1 MFSDVPNTVMPYT
14 DCRRLINARVQAGNT
29 CTLPQLDTQDRDER
43 KHVRMMLKVM
53 HYCLWVLSEWPYI
66 TEIFVFLNA
75 VMTAYTY
82 TDLF

>member
-1 MFSDVPNTVMPYT
+1 MFSNVPNTVMPYT

-53 HYCLWVLSEWPYI
+53 RYCLCVVSEWPYI

>member
-1 MFSDVPNTVMPYT
+1 
-14 DCRRLINARVQAGNT
+14 
-29 CTLPQLDTQDRDER
+29 
-43 KHVRMMLKVM
+43 MLKVM